1 VPHAV
6 GLGITEDRELGRVPL
21 EDVYRL
27 ARGADRPEAD
37 ALYLSC
43 TNFRTI
49 GVLAA
54 LERDLGKPVVS
65 AIQASFWH
73 CLRLAGVGESVEG
86 YGRLLALPAPP
97 ERAGAAR
104 ERAGAN

>member
-1 VPHAV
+1 MVRA
-6 GLGITEDRELGRVPL
+6 
-21 EDVYRL
+21 
-27 ARGADRPEAD
+27 ADHPAAD
-37 ALYLSC
+37 AIFISC

-73 CLRLAGVGESVEG
+73 CLRLAGVEDAIDG
-86 YGRLLALPAPP
+86 YGRLLSLPAP
-97 ERAGAAR
+97 EAG
-104 ERAGAN
+104 